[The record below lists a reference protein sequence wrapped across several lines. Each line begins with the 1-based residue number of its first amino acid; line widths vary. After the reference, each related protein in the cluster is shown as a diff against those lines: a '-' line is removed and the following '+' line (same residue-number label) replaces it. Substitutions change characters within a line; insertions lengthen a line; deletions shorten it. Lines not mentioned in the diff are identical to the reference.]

1 MGKARIL
8 SGGIGG
14 LYEIRIEHEK
24 KRLQAETARLIDA
37 IAQISARLPGLTGSA
52 LSLAKVRKTA
62 LEARLSYIERY
73 KTRTVSRSAWCADV
87 TQDQNGDIGTIEI
100 PGEPAGGINVRP
112 GYGGGAAYNDDRD
125 GILQMPIASTPSGAF
140 YNLALLPGWQKWKP
154 THRYGTITGIEISS
168 SESGTDYCDIEL
180 ERAVS
185 SGQALDINQAETLEH
200 VPIRYMCCNGPAFET
215 GDRVIVEFTGQNWND
230 PIVIGFKERPKYCH
244 PLVKYTVT
252 LKTPD
257 GLTDLDKR
265 TALVWDPKN
274 QQIVYGPIDADDAGL
289 GKWLS
294 LRNLKDS
301 TAALYYSWDDPPGG
315 ALNPMGY
322 INEWYY
328 AGYAGSA
335 DSATCRVQIGDGSQ
349 QYLDVKRES
358 VVEVLD
364 EEHTIEYYT
373 TPGWVEIYGES
384 YYVLPGDLKLQY
396 DAMTVRETVTYS
408 TPYGGSE
415 VFTRE
420 TTSSNE
426 TRYTL
431 PTRYSSTETTY
442 PPYVSSTHWPEG
454 AFAAAASDRCVASCY
469 TLAYVQARFEE
480 YGPIEYGEP
489 VAYEIQPRVVY
500 CKAQA
505 VYDRGGVED
514 IDIATAGTDE
524 TLSAQLQAAI
534 ELAYQLNEIPD
545 NDIRPTAVDIM
556 IMQ

>member
-1 MGKARIL
+1 MGKAVIL

-14 LYEIRIEHEK
+14 LYEVRIEHEK
-24 KRLQAETARLIDA
+24 KRLQAERTRLIEA
-37 IAQISARLPGLTGSA
+37 IAQISAQLTELTGSA
-52 LSLAKVRKTA
+52 LSLAKVRKTGM
-62 LEARLSYIERY
+62 EARLAYIERY
-73 KTRTVSRSAWCADV
+73 MLRIVSRPAWCADV
-87 TQDQNGDIGTIEI
+87 TQDLSGDVGTIEV
-100 PGEPAGGINVRP
+100 PGEPAGGMNIRP
-112 GYGGGAAYNDDRD
+112 GYADAAGYDQARD
-125 GILQMPIASTPSGAF
+125 GMLQLPIASTPSGAF
-140 YNLALLPGWQKWKP
+140 YNLAMLPGWQKWKP
-154 THRYGTITGIEISS
+154 THRYGVITALEISP
-168 SESGTDYCDIEL
+168 SEGGADYCDVEL
-180 ERAVS
+180 DVAVS
-185 SGQALDINQAETLEH
+185 SGQALEINQTETLEH
-200 VPIRYMCCNGPAFET
+200 VPIQYMCCNGPAFEI
-215 GDRVIVEFTGQNWND
+215 GDRVIVEFTAQDWNN
-230 PIVIGFKERPKYCH
+230 PVVIGFMEKPKYCH

-257 GLTDLDKR
+257 GVSDLDKR

-294 LRNLKDS
+294 LRNIKDD
-301 TAALYYSWDDPPGG
+301 TAALYYSWDVPPGG

-328 AGYAGSA
+328 AGYAGNA
-335 DSATCRVQIGDGSQ
+335 DSATCRVQIGGGSQ
-349 QYLDVKRES
+349 QNLTVRRES

-364 EEHTIEYYT
+364 EEHTIEYYS

-408 TPYGGSE
+408 TPYGGSV

-454 AFAAAASDRCVASCY
+454 AFSVAANDQCVASCFCMP
-469 TLAYVQARFEE
+469 YVRANFSA
-480 YGPIEYGEP
+480 YGPVEFGAPLE
-489 VAYEIQPRVVY
+489 YEIQPRVVY
-500 CKAQA
+500 CRAQA
-505 VYDRGGVED
+505 VYGRSGVED